1 MKILKLGQNLGG
13 SNRPSGDWLPTD
25 ESSLE
30 AWYQKEVGVTL
41 NGSDVSAWADSS
53 TNSHNMVQATASEQP
68 AYSSGV
74 LTFDGAGENLQ
85 SASDISLSGDFTI
98 GLVLSPVTPF
108 GTVLGDNTTAGE
120 WLRIISASIV
130 RIKIDNA
137 TAVDLSLDVAGWSA
151 GYLLL
156 TRSSNTISMW
166 WNGVLQSDTEVLS
179 GTADIDAIGVRKT
192 DLNPFNGTISEVEIF
207 SSTSAALTANVNT
220 RLASL

>member
-1 MKILKLGQNLGG
+1 MLGG
-13 SNRPSGDWLPTD
+13 SNRPSGVWLPTD

-30 AWYQKEVGVTL
+30 AWYQKEEGITL

-74 LTFDGAGENLQ
+74 LTFDGTGENLQ
-85 SASDISLSGDFTI
+85 SASDISLSGDFTV
-98 GLVLSPVTPF
+98 GVVLSPVTPF
-108 GTVLGDNTTAGE
+108 GTVLGDNTAAGE
-120 WLRIISASIV
+120 WLRIISATV
-130 RIKIDNA
+130 LRIKIDNA
-137 TAVDLSLDVAGWSA
+137 SAVDLSLDSGSWSA
-151 GYLLL
+151 GYMVL
-156 TRSSNTISMW
+156 TRASNTISMW

>member
-1 MKILKLGQNLGG
+1 MKILKLGQMLGG
-13 SNRPSGDWLPTD
+13 SNRPSGVWLPTD

-30 AWYQKEVGVTL
+30 AWYQKEEGITL

-74 LTFDGAGENLQ
+74 LTFDGTGESLQ

-98 GLVLSPVTPF
+98 GVVLSPVTPF
-108 GTVLGDNTTAGE
+108 GTVLGDNTAVGE
-120 WLRIISASIV
+120 WLRIISASTV

-137 TAVDLSLDVAGWSA
+137 TAVDLSLDVSGWSA
-151 GYLLL
+151 GYMVL
-156 TRSSNTISMW
+156 TRASNTISMW

-192 DLNPFNGTISEVEIF
+192 DLNPYNGTISEVEIF
-207 SSTSAALTANVNT
+207 SSTSAGLTANVNT

>member
-1 MKILKLGQNLGG
+1 MKILKLGQMLGG
-13 SNRPSGDWLPTD
+13 SNRPSGVWLPTD

-30 AWYQKEVGVTL
+30 AWYQKEEGITL

-74 LTFDGAGENLQ
+74 LTFDGTGENLQ
-85 SASDISLSGDFTI
+85 SASDISLSGDFTV
-98 GLVLSPVTPF
+98 GVVLSPVTPF
-108 GTVLGDNTTAGE
+108 GTVLGDNTAAGE
-120 WLRIISASIV
+120 WLRIISATV
-130 RIKIDNA
+130 LRIKIDNA
-137 TAVDLSLDVAGWSA
+137 SAVDLSLDSGSWSA
-151 GYLLL
+151 GYMVL
-156 TRSSNTISMW
+156 TRASNTISMW

>member
-1 MKILKLGQNLGG
+1 MLGG
-13 SNRPSGDWLPTD
+13 SNRPSGVWLPTD

-30 AWYQKEVGVTL
+30 AWYQKEEGITL

-74 LTFDGAGENLQ
+74 LTFDGTGESLQ

-98 GLVLSPVTPF
+98 GVVLSPVTPF
-108 GTVLGDNTTAGE
+108 GTVLGDNTAVGE
-120 WLRIISASIV
+120 WLRIISASTV

-137 TAVDLSLDVAGWSA
+137 TAVDLSLDVSGWSA
-151 GYLLL
+151 GYMVL
-156 TRSSNTISMW
+156 TRASNTISMW

-192 DLNPFNGTISEVEIF
+192 DLNPYNGTISEVEIF
-207 SSTSAALTANVNT
+207 SSTSAGLTANVNT